1 MATAKYS
8 RQACTAAV
16 IDRVDT
22 YILSHCA
29 VNGSDNGAAQ
39 LATSKRSDS
48 TVTAAYL
55 KCMDR
60 YDECLQHLNDT
71 MPLEFREDGKKMHRT
86 AMDMLASEIPAI
98 VAAAAATTT
107 ATTTATTAAAAA
119 TAASQRPRR
128 RVFASKAEA
137 AEHALRVVRERV
149 SYTDSLIASRQFA

>member
-29 VNGSDNGAAQ
+29 VNGNDDGAAQ

-107 ATTTATTAAAAA
+107 TATTAAAAA

-128 RVFASKAEA
+128 RVFASRAEA